1 MDNMVGALAI
11 FTIGAVILIG
21 LFFFLR
27 HNRDPKN
34 RAATKE
40 VFTDGPSAAGGHK
53 TPEHGSR

>member
-1 MDNMVGALAI
+1 MDNLVGALAI
-11 FTIGAVILIG
+11 FTMGAVVLVG

-40 VFTDGPSAAGGHK
+40 VLTDGPSASGGGNKPDHAN
-53 TPEHGSR
+53 